1 MVGGCWVSFLNAC
14 IASTLISDDPIL
26 SYPISWNPNNLI
38 PIHLTI
44 EQCYPGTIV
53 FFLQSRSA
61 IKKIMTVTIGIKSI
75 LATARA
81 TTFEIY
87 LPQWIRATWHWKRS
101 SLGLMKSNISSLQFH
116 KWEKWKA
123 TAGSINFGKYGAE
136 SRQASCWPLL
146 KRPLVAVDN
155 WRPQWLPG
163 NLPSRNLTYYHISAL
178 YLVSKLACNE

>member
-14 IASTLISDDPIL
+14 IASTLISDDVKML
-26 SYPISWNPNNLI
+26 TNFSWNPNNSI

-61 IKKIMTVTIGIKSI
+61 IKKIMTVTIGINI
-75 LATARA
+75 GGERR
-81 TTFEIY
+81 E
-87 LPQWIRATWHWKRS
+87 
-101 SLGLMKSNISSLQFH
+101 SNISSLQFH